1 MLVDHVLVHQIAGH
15 LDGGARRALAR
26 ARLQEVELALLHGEL
41 DVLHVLVVALET
53 PGDLENLVVDRRHA
67 LVQGLDRQRRADA
80 GHDVLALRVGQELG
94 IEPRLA
100 RPGVTREPD
109 AGAGGFAEVAEDH
122 GHHGDRGAPLLRD
135 VVDAPILGGLLREPG
150 IEHGVDGQPKLLLH
164 VLRERAARPLA
175 DDALEDI
182 GQLSELGGRHLG
194 VALDAET
201 RLRRVELGVE
211 DFAPH
216 AQDDVAEH
224 HDEAPVAVPRE
235 ALVTRARRQS
245 LDGRVVQAEIEDRLH
260 HPGHRYAG
268 ARADRHEEGPF
279 GVAESGV
286 RGGLDPLEV
295 FEGLLPQLLGPLVP
309 GSVVVSPS
317 LRRHG
322 ESWRH
327 GNAEVGH
334 FRQFAAFATEQVPHD
349 RGAFGTAPTEEV
361 DVFRHRRGSPSPM
374 TKKVL

>member
-1 MLVDHVLVHQIAGH
+1 M
-15 LDGGARRALAR
+15 
-26 ARLQEVELALLHGEL
+26 
-41 DVLHVLVVALET
+41 ALET

-150 IEHGVDGQPKLLLH
+150 IEHGVDGQPQLILH
-164 VLRERAARPLA
+164 VLRERTARSLA
-175 DDALEDI
+175 DDALEDV
-182 GQLSELGGRHLG
+182 GQLSELGGRHLR

-201 RLRRVELGVE
+201 RLRSVELGVE
-211 DFAPH
+211 DLAPH
-216 AQDDVAEH
+216 AEDDVAEH

-245 LDGRVVQAEIEDRLH
+245 LDGRVVQAEIENRLH
-260 HPGHRYAG
+260 HPGHRHAG
-268 ARADRHEEGPF
+268 ARADRHQQWALGIAEA
-279 GVAESGV
+279 GVHGALE
-286 RGGLDPLEV
+286 PLEV
-295 FEGLLPQLLGPLVP
+295 LERLVPELFRPLVP
-309 GSVVVSPS
+309 GPVVVGPG
-317 LRRHG
+317 LRRHREARRDG
-322 ESWRH
+322 DTQ
-327 GNAEVGH
+327 VGH
-334 FRQFAAFATEQVPHD
+334 FRELTALTAQEVPHHG
-349 RGAFGTAPTEEV
+349 GAFGAAPTEEV
-361 DVFRHRRGSPSPM
+361 DVLSHRRRSPFAM
-374 TKKVL
+374 TEKVL